1 VIFICGS
8 SEEVLDLSL
17 SGSTVLLIEDDPNV
31 RRLLPR
37 YFEKE
42 GATTLA
48 AAGGLEGVDLANDR
62 RPDLVLLDVNL
73 PDIDGWSVLKRIRR
87 SLGYSVGVIMLT
99 GRSDVPDRLLGLELG
114 ADDYVVKP
122 FEPQEVVAR
131 ARAVLRRVK
140 TPASGTSALT
150 NGGFELD
157 EAGRALYVDGAYVPL
172 TAKEFDL
179 MLALMQNPGRVMTRE
194 ALAARGWP
202 GADDVDPHAID
213 VYMSRIR
220 SKLGPIYGVSAI
232 VTVRGVGYKFS
243 PDADGA
249 GNG

>member
-1 VIFICGS
+1 LGEGVF
-8 SEEVLDLSL
+8 DLSL
-17 SGSTVLLIEDDPNV
+17 SGSTILLIEDDPNV

-42 GATTLA
+42 GAATLV
-48 AAGGLEGVDLANDR
+48 AAGGLEGVDLADDR

-114 ADDYVVKP
+114 ADDYMVKP

-131 ARAVLRRVK
+131 ARAVLRRLK
-140 TPASGTSALT
+140 TPAPGGSGLRAAT
-150 NGGFELD
+150 GFELD
-157 EAGRALYVDGAYVPL
+157 EAGRTLYVDGAAVPL

-179 MLALMQNPGRVMTRE
+179 MVALMQNPGRVVTRE
-194 ALAARGWP
+194 VLAVRGWP
-202 GADDVDPHAID
+202 DGEDVDSHAID
-213 VYMSRIR
+213 VYMNRIR
-220 SKLGPIYGVSAI
+220 SKLGPVYSASAI
-232 VTVRGVGYKFS
+232 LTVRGVGYKFN

-249 GNG
+249 PR

>member
-1 VIFICGS
+1 VIFPRCLG
-8 SEEVLDLSL
+8 EGVLDLSL
-17 SGSTVLLIEDDPNV
+17 GGSTILLIEDDPNV

-42 GATTLA
+42 GAATLA

-73 PDIDGWSVLKRIRR
+73 PDIDGWSVLRRIRQ

-131 ARAVLRRVK
+131 ARAVLRRLK
-140 TPASGTSALT
+140 MPAPGSPALM
-150 NGGFELD
+150 GGGLELD
-157 EAGRALYVDGAYVPL
+157 EAGRMLYVDGAAVPL

-179 MLALMQNPGRVMTRE
+179 MLALMGNPGRVVTRE

-202 GADDVDPHAID
+202 DGEDVDPHAID
-213 VYMSRIR
+213 VYMNRIR
-220 SKLGPIYGVSAI
+220 SKLGPVYGVSAI
-232 VTVRGVGYKFS
+232 VTVRGVGYKFN

-249 GNG
+249 VR

>member
-1 VIFICGS
+1 MG
-8 SEEVLDLSL
+8 L

-37 YFEKE
+37 YFERE
-42 GATTLA
+42 GAATLA
-48 AAGGLEGVDLANDR
+48 AAGGLEGVDLALDR

-73 PDIDGWSVLKRIRR
+73 PDIDGWSVLKRIRQ
-87 SLGYSVGVIMLT
+87 SLGFSVGVIMLT

-131 ARAVLRRVK
+131 ARAVQRRLKATSTATATGTATATASRGPALRAAGLK
-140 TPASGTSALT
+140 
-150 NGGFELD
+150 LD
-157 EAGRALYVDGAYVPL
+157 EAGRMLYVDGAPVLL

-179 MLALMQNPGRVMTRE
+179 VVALMQNSGRVVTRE

-202 GADDVDPHAID
+202 DGDDVDPHAID
-213 VYMSRIR
+213 VYMNRIR
-220 SKLGPIYGVSAI
+220 SKLGPVYGVSAI
-232 VTVRGVGYKFS
+232 ITVRGVGYKFN
-243 PDADGA
+243 PDTHGVVR
-249 GNG
+249 

>member
-1 VIFICGS
+1 M
-8 SEEVLDLSL
+8 SL

-42 GATTLA
+42 GAATVA

-73 PDIDGWSVLKRIRR
+73 PDIDGWSVLTRIRQ

-131 ARAVLRRVK
+131 ARAVLRRLK
-140 TPASGTSALT
+140 TAAPTASSRKTT
-150 NGGFELD
+150 GFELD
-157 EAGRALYVDGAYVPL
+157 EAGRTLYVDGAALPL

-179 MLALMQNPGRVMTRE
+179 MLALVQNPGRVMTRE

-202 GADDVDPHAID
+202 DDEDVDPHAID
-213 VYMSRIR
+213 VYMNRIR
-220 SKLGPIYGVSAI
+220 SKLGPVYGASAI
-232 VTVRGVGYKFS
+232 VTVRGVGYKFN
-243 PDADGA
+243 PAVDGA
-249 GNG
+249 PR

>member
-1 VIFICGS
+1 LG
-8 SEEVLDLSL
+8 L

-37 YFEKE
+37 YFERE
-42 GATTLA
+42 GAATLA
-48 AAGGLEGVDLANDR
+48 AAGGLEGVDLALDR

-73 PDIDGWSVLKRIRR
+73 PDIDGWSVLKRIRQ
-87 SLGYSVGVIMLT
+87 SLGFSVGVIMLT

-131 ARAVLRRVK
+131 ARAVQRRLK
-140 TPASGTSALT
+140 ATATASRGSALRAA
-150 NGGFELD
+150 GLELD
-157 EAGRALYVDGAYVPL
+157 QAGRMLYVDGAPVLL

-179 MLALMQNPGRVMTRE
+179 VLALMQNSGRVVTRE

-202 GADDVDPHAID
+202 DGEDVDPHAID
-213 VYMSRIR
+213 VYMNRIR
-220 SKLGPIYGVSAI
+220 SKLGPVYGVSAI
-232 VTVRGVGYKFS
+232 ITVRGVGYKFN
-243 PDADGA
+243 PDTDGVVR
-249 GNG
+249 